1 MLFDAT
7 QGWILV
13 AIIGSLTALVA
24 YFVNVSEGL
33 FFDYKQGY
41 CSTSWSLSRK
51 RCCSGATRCDEWTK
65 WSAVIQTRHLDPATV
80 DYAAFVLGVVLLS
93 LLSCVLTLTTKTVIP
108 SVMSL
113 STLDENLGADRAQS
127 LDHDEGGKQ
136 PDITSPEFAESKLR
150 PPMVY
155 YSAAGSGVAEIRVI
169 VSGFVLHGYLG
180 FKTLLVKTLGLIL
193 SVASGL
199 SVGQEGPFVHIAACI
214 GNICCR
220 IFAKYNQNDMKRR
233 EALSA
238 ATASGVAVAFGAPIA
253 GVLFSLEEI
262 SYYFPPKTLFRT
274 FFCCIV
280 RIPAPLQA
288 HKLIKMNFRS
298 QPCP

>member
-13 AIIGSLTALVA
+13 AIVGCLTAWVA

-33 FFDYKQGY
+33 FFDYKEGY
-41 CSTSWSLSRK
+41 CSTTWTKSK
-51 RCCSGATRCDEWTK
+51 KQCCSGATLCMEWRK
-65 WSAVIQTRHLDPATV
+65 WSDVYQSKHLNPATV
-80 DYAAFVLGVVLLS
+80 DYAAFIVGVVFFSALACILTLLS
-93 LLSCVLTLTTKTVIP
+93 KTIIP
-108 SVMSL
+108 STMSMI
-113 STLDENLGADRAQS
+113 TLDENLGADEGAH
-127 LDHDEGGKQ
+127 HDDTESHKQ
-136 PDITSPEFAESKLR
+136 QDISSSGYANVEMR

-169 VSGFVLHGYLG
+169 VSGFILHGYLG
-180 FKTLLVKTLGLIL
+180 MQTLVLKTLGLIL

-199 SVGQEGPFVHIAACI
+199 SVGKEGPFVHIAACV

-220 IFAKYNQNDMKRR
+220 IFRKYNNNDMKRR

-238 ATASGVAVAFGAPIA
+238 ASAGGVAVAFGAPIA

-280 RIPAPLQA
+280 SLSLSFLMILTYALD
-288 HKLIKMNFRS
+288 RS
-298 QPCP
+298 RHCL